1 MNMTAKRNPESLDE
15 IDWEILRLLAAD
27 PRRPYSN
34 ISEKLRERGY
44 EMSGEGIRYRVE
56 KIFDMMSIFFMLHPN
71 EQDWE
76 PIIFLINV
84 NNEPGAKERVA
95 EELFGGKFWFVS
107 RGFGSFDIYAIATAA
122 TTADIEEL
130 ITDVRGYD
138 HVANVDYLIETHRE
152 LEISNYFP
160 IRNLD

>member
-1 MNMTAKRNPESLDE
+1 MANQRNPPTLDE

-27 PRRPYSN
+27 PRRPYSD
-34 ISEKLRERGY
+34 ISEELRIRGH
-44 EMSGEGIRYRVE
+44 EMSGEGIRYRVD
-56 KIFDMMSIFFMLHPN
+56 KILDTMSIFFLLHPN

-76 PIIFLINV
+76 VIIFLINV
-84 NNEPGAKERVA
+84 DNEPGAKEQLA

-107 RGFGSFDIYAIATAA
+107 RGFGSFDVYAIATAA
-122 TTADIEEL
+122 TTNDIEGLLTE
-130 ITDVRGYD
+130 VRGYD
-138 HVANVDYLIETHRE
+138 HVTNVDYLVETHRE